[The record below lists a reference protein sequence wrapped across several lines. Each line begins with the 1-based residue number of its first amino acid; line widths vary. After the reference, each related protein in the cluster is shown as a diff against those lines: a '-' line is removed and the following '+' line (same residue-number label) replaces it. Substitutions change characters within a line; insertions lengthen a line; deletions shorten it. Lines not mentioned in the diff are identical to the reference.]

1 LVGDFRDLGLGF
13 SGEIEATEAL
23 SSTAGGTLP
32 LRERSSKVLDIPF
45 PLIVRILALR
55 LLVHKIDMNFST

>member
-23 SSTAGGTLP
+23 SSPAGGTLP
-32 LRERSSKVLDIPF
+32 LRERSSKVFDIPF
-45 PLIVRILALR
+45 PLIVRILVLR
-55 LLVHKIDMNFST
+55 LLVHKIYMNFST